1 MTKKILVFR
10 EFDDFSAIL
19 AENGFKVINLPLI
32 TTKSFED
39 LGEFEAKLAAIEIY
53 DGVFITSAKAAG
65 IFRAKLIEK
74 KGSYGGRIYVL
85 GRRSY
90 EILRNLNLNL
100 CFDESANT
108 AREMLEK
115 IAPEDLK
122 SKRFLFV
129 RGEKSLRVVPD
140 FLVKTAAVDE
150 TIVYRTENVPV
161 EIKTVKT
168 IRAKIQ
174 EGEITAA
181 CFFSPS
187 AAASFI
193 EQFGAEI
200 LHQTIIATI
209 GRTTAEYFETQNLKV
224 EFVSPKATTKAF
236 AESLSEHLKNM
247 SLTMGKLA
255 AKLEAEGYNENFYC
269 IGSGWKRLSDGHAL
283 TAAAGGFE
291 FFYTER
297 GQENLI
303 RFFVDEDEAC
313 NFVYEFLTNYKWAK
327 SHLVGFFVFEK
338 DAENLAAKLRAEK
351 IESTVD
357 KIPYGGMND
366 PRYRVFVFGTDFH
379 KAETLKLEKIKL
391 F

>member
-1 MTKKILVFR
+1 MKTILVVR
-10 EFDDFSAIL
+10 EHDNFSRIL
-19 AENGFKVINLPLI
+19 AANNFEIINLPLI
-32 TTKSFED
+32 ETLPIDD
-39 LGEFEAKLAAIEIY
+39 LSEFEMQLATIENY
-53 DGVFITSAKAAG
+53 DGVFLTSAKAAET
-65 IFRAKLIEK
+65 FRAKLVENK
-74 KGSYGGRIYVL
+74 SNYCGRVHVL
-85 GRRSY
+85 GKRSY
-90 EILRNLNLNL
+90 EILKDGNLDLV
-100 CFDESANT
+100 FDGAANT

-122 SKRFLFV
+122 GKRFLFV

-174 EGEITAA
+174 KGEITAA

-209 GRTTAEYFETQNLKV
+209 GKTTAEYFETQNLKV